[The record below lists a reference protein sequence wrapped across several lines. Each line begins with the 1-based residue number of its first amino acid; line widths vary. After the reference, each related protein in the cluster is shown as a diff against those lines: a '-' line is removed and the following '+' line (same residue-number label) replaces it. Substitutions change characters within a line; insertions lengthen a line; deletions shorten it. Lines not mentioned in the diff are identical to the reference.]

1 MIDNTKTL
9 ICFTSNYCPYNIY
22 LKLSPEC
29 MNLLKFLEEKD
40 ILNNNWEFENIKEIK
55 IYEF

>member
-9 ICFTSNYCPYNIY
+9 ICFTSNYRPDIY

-29 MNLLKFLEEKD
+29 MNLLKFLEEKG
-40 ILNNNWEFENIKEIK
+40 ILDNNWEFENIKEIK

>member
-1 MIDNTKTL
+1 MIDNTKAL
-9 ICFTSNYCPYNIY
+9 ICFTNVYCPDTIY

-29 MNLLKFLEEKD
+29 LNLLKFLEEKD
-40 ILNNNWEFENIKEIK
+40 ILNNDWEFENIKGIE